1 MLKNVCIQGLGFV
14 GAAMAVA
21 VASARSIDGEALYSV
36 VGVDQDTPEGCER
49 VRKLGKGEFP
59 FPTLDNRLL
68 EKVKE
73 CYSCGNLTTTTDESA
88 YGDADVIVVD
98 IPLDVSY
105 TSDPPYFDL
114 TEFSNAFRSL
124 AKRAKDGALI
134 LIESTVPPG
143 TCDKV
148 LSPILDQ
155 ELRLREIPPHSV
167 HLAHSFERVMPG
179 ENYLASI
186 TNFWRVYSANSE
198 TSAQICEEFLSSI
211 INVDDFPLM
220 RLSSMTASE
229 TAKVMENSYRAANIA
244 FMDEWTKFSEAVGID
259 LFEITEAIRV
269 RPTHSNIRFPGLG
282 VGGYCLT
289 KDPAFTPAAAS
300 QIFNLT
306 KLEFPFVKLLSRVN
320 RSMPQHS
327 VLRLKN
333 MLNGSCDGKNILLC
347 GVSYRGDVGD
357 TRFSPVE
364 IFARAIKH
372 EGGCI
377 QGFDPFVNEWI
388 ETGESMLSELPSAM
402 LYDAI
407 VFTTPHSEFKKINLV
422 KWLGEAR
429 PVVLDTVNVVSKAHR
444 SECRDAGIVIESI
457 GRADGL

>member
-49 VRKLGKGEFP
+49 VRKLGRGEFP

-73 CYSCGNLTTTTDESA
+73 CYLRGNLTTTTDESA

-124 AKRAKDGALI
+124 AKRAKEGALI

-155 ELRLREIPPHSV
+155 ELRLREILPHSV

-186 TNFWRVYSANSE
+186 TNFWRVYSASSE
-198 TSAQICEEFLSSI
+198 T
-211 INVDDFPLM
+211 
-220 RLSSMTASE
+220 
-229 TAKVMENSYRAANIA
+229 
-244 FMDEWTKFSEAVGID
+244 
-259 LFEITEAIRV
+259 
-269 RPTHSNIRFPGLG
+269 
-282 VGGYCLT
+282 
-289 KDPAFTPAAAS
+289 
-300 QIFNLT
+300 
-306 KLEFPFVKLLSRVN
+306 
-320 RSMPQHS
+320 
-327 VLRLKN
+327 
-333 MLNGSCDGKNILLC
+333 
-347 GVSYRGDVGD
+347 
-357 TRFSPVE
+357 
-364 IFARAIKH
+364 
-372 EGGCI
+372 
-377 QGFDPFVNEWI
+377 
-388 ETGESMLSELPSAM
+388 
-402 LYDAI
+402 
-407 VFTTPHSEFKKINLV
+407 
-422 KWLGEAR
+422 
-429 PVVLDTVNVVSKAHR
+429 
-444 SECRDAGIVIESI
+444 
-457 GRADGL
+457 